1 MYELASYCTNWH
13 PNTSVGF
20 LNFMNSHFP
29 LGDINPIKYF
39 YLVAS
44 VTGVLF
50 ALIAPVENIPFLLH
64 LFIWQLQAFI
74 PISLIIVAHI
84 SLLKAQVF
92 SKQRQWVQLLV
103 SGITGSFAF
112 APAAL
117 AIDIYIVGEGFPT
130 EFWYELGDEAAAVI
144 PPVTVFW
151 MLINLP
157 WLAGLEYQKK
167 NNTEP
172 ENQTPTGES
181 EKPLHQLPE
190 FLLNTPITRLSD
202 VVSLSAQLHYLEVAT
217 RDKKYLV
224 LYSLAKAIDEL
235 PEELGIQTHR
245 SHWVATQ
252 YITDIKKL
260 GRQGEA
266 ILTNNTA
273 IPISRAKF
281 NDVYRAFVQ
290 LDG

>member
-1 MYELASYCTNWH
+1 
-13 PNTSVGF
+13 
-20 LNFMNSHFP
+20 MNSHFP

-64 LFIWQLQAFI
+64 MFIWQLQAFI

-84 SLLKAQVF
+84 SLLKTQIF
-92 SKQRQWVQLLV
+92 SKQRQWIQLLV
-103 SGITGSFAF
+103 SGIAGSIAF
-112 APAAL
+112 APVAL
-117 AIDIYIVGEGFPT
+117 TIDIYIVGEGFPAN
-130 EFWYELGDEAAAVI
+130 FWYELGDEATAVI
-144 PPVTVFW
+144 PPVTLFW

-157 WLAGLEYQKK
+157 WLVGLEYQKK
-167 NNTEP
+167 DSNDP
-172 ENQTPTGES
+172 ENQTPKSES
-181 EKPLHQLPE
+181 ENRLHQLPE
-190 FLLNTPITRLSD
+190 FLMNTPITTLSD
-202 VVSLSAQLHYLEVAT
+202 VVSLSAQLHYLEVTT
-217 RDKKYLV
+217 RDKKYLI
-224 LYSLAKAIDEL
+224 LYSLATAIDEL
-235 PEELGIQTHR
+235 PDELGIQTHR

-252 YITDIKKL
+252 YIADIKKL

-281 NDVYRAFVQ
+281 NDVYSAFVKS
-290 LDG
+290 DD